1 MAHYLSPKSPP
12 ADQLVLNWHIT
23 EACNYSCQYCYA
35 KWEKLDMQREL
46 IHDRIRTTELLYRLY
61 EFFHPGNLDNPLRRQ
76 MNWSSIRLNLAG
88 GEPLLYANRV
98 LDILPIARE
107 IGFDTS
113 LITNGSRLDSEIIS
127 SIAPALSLIGLSI
140 DSAVEKSN
148 QEIGRMDRRGRQLD
162 IAGLSNLIDAA
173 RRCNPLLRVKVNT
186 AVNKVNQSDN
196 MTEVIQR
203 LRPEKWK
210 LLRMLPVVD
219 DRLAVSQQI
228 FDEFVT
234 RHARLGDIR
243 HIEDN
248 QDMTES
254 YLMIDP
260 LGRFFQNAPG
270 DSLTGYRYSKSILHT
285 GAPAAFAGMR
295 FSAPKFLF
303 RYVPKDQATVGL
315 IPR

>member
-1 MAHYLSPKSPP
+1 MVHYLSPTSRP
-12 ADQLVLNWHIT
+12 AAQLVINWHIT

-35 KWEKLDMQREL
+35 KWEKPDLQREL
-46 IHDRIRTTELLYRLY
+46 VHDRIRTTELLYRLY

-76 MNWSSIRLNLAG
+76 MDWSSVRLNLAG

-98 LDILPIARE
+98 LEILPIARD

-113 LITNGSRLDSEIIS
+113 LITNGSRLNSEVIS
-127 SIAPALSLIGLSI
+127 SLAPAISLIGLSI
-140 DSAVEKSN
+140 DSAVGKSN
-148 QEIGRMDRRGRQLD
+148 REIGRMDHRGRQLD
-162 IAGLSNLIDAA
+162 IAGLSDLVDEA
-173 RRCNPLLRVKVNT
+173 RGCNPLLRVKVNT
-186 AVNKVNQSDN
+186 VVNKVNQSDN
-196 MTEVIQR
+196 MSEVIQR

-219 DRLAVSQQI
+219 DRLAVSQQV

-234 RHARLGDIR
+234 RHERLGDIR
-243 HIEDN
+243 HVEDN

-260 LGRFFQNAPG
+260 VGRFFQNATG
-270 DSLTGYRYSKSILHT
+270 ASLSGYRYSKSILEA

-303 RYVPKDQATVGL
+303 RYVAKDQAMV
-315 IPR
+315 